1 MNNKYFDKI
10 NIYINKLDIYLIK
23 YKKNLKKIEDDKSK
37 NDKSEDDKS
46 KNDKSED
53 DKSKDDKLYHLEP
66 PFTNNCKY
74 CSKKAAYIKDGYFRC
89 WFHVY

>member
-23 YKKNLKKIEDDKSK
+23 YKKNLKKIEDDES
-37 NDKSEDDKS
+37 
-46 KNDKSED
+46 
-53 DKSKDDKLYHLEP
+53 KSKDDKLYHLEP
-66 PFTNNCKY
+66 PFTNYCKY